1 MITILISGII
11 GYIIG
16 AGVAMYV
23 CKPKKSFDAGFD
35 AGWEKGKDYFGDFH
49 RGFNAGWS
57 SAFKKVDEALFT
69 PINDLERSEDG

>member
-1 MITILISGII
+1 MVTTLIIGII

-16 AGVAMYV
+16 VGVAMYV
-23 CKPKKSFDAGFD
+23 TKPKKSFDAGFD
-35 AGWEKGKDYFGDFH
+35 AGWKEGEEFFGDFD

-69 PINDLERSEDG
+69 PINELQRRE

>member
-1 MITILISGII
+1 MIIILISGII

-23 CKPKKSFDAGFD
+23 CKPKKNFDDGFD
-35 AGWEKGKDYFGDFH
+35 VGWEEGKKFFGDFD

-69 PINDLERSEDG
+69 PINELQRKE

>member
-1 MITILISGII
+1 MIIILISGII

-23 CKPKKSFDAGFD
+23 LKPTKSFDAGFD
-35 AGWEKGKDYFGDFH
+35 AGWEKGKDYFSDFD

-57 SAFKKVDEALFT
+57 SAFEKVDEALFT
-69 PINDLERSEDG
+69 PINELQRRE

>member
-1 MITILISGII
+1 MIIILISGII

-23 CKPKKSFDAGFD
+23 CKPKKIFDDGFD
-35 AGWEKGKDYFGDFH
+35 AGWEKGKDYFSDFD

-57 SAFKKVDEALFT
+57 SAFKKVDETLFT
-69 PINDLERSEDG
+69 PINELQRRE